1 MAMQTCQLTVTTT
14 GEAGSATGSVTSP
27 IITGY
32 IYDIYVDYH
41 ADAPNT
47 TDVTIA
53 YGTPAGGNILAK
65 ANSATD
71 TLYVPRKATCDNAAS
86 ALTWYEQFYID
97 GTFTIAVAECDALA
111 AALVVTVRYDP
122 NDLRR
127 AR

>member
-71 TLYVPRKATCDNAAS
+71 ALYVPRKAACDNAAS